1 MSHGNHASSRPS
13 GKVRCTWI
21 EMRGPSGADPGEIAL
36 VYYLVDGAMVVLT
49 DAHGQRRNGED
60 GHVLSER
67 IHPGEDCAI
76 VARRL
81 ARRPSSGLLEC
92 RDRPLLYERVLIV

>member
-1 MSHGNHASSRPS
+1 MQMPSRPS

-21 EMRGPSGADPGEIAL
+21 EVRGPSGADPGEIAL

-49 DAHGQRRNGED
+49 DAHGQRRTDEE
-60 GHVLSER
+60 GHSSQGGIGR
-67 IHPGEDCAI
+67 GEDCAV

-81 ARRPSSGLLEC
+81 ARRPKPGLLES
-92 RDRPLLYERVLIV
+92 RERPLCYEKVFVI